1 MKEFVQIIFWIDVG
15 LVYLLISGGIWSIA
29 ITEKRVWPPP
39 GKQSWQYRL
48 TWLCFYLVFLINAIL
63 FVLDWNSLGSEGLNR
78 LFVGVPLTIIGGLLV
93 GWGVAALGVKN
104 TYGLQAG
111 FVKSGPYRFT
121 RNPQY
126 LGDILLFIGLSIV
139 SNSWMLWVTHILIS
153 ILFLIAPITEEPWL
167 EEVYG
172 EDFLQYKKSTSR
184 FL

>member
-15 LVYLLISGGIWSIA
+15 VVYFLIFGAIWSIA
-29 ITEKRVWPPP
+29 IPEKRVWPPP

-63 FVLDWNSLGSEGLNR
+63 FVLDWNLLGNKGFAR
-78 LFVGVPLTIIGGLLV
+78 LFVGVPLIILGGLLV
-93 GWGVAALGVKN
+93 SWGIVTLGVKN
-104 TYGLQAG
+104 TSGLRDG
-111 FVKSGPYRFT
+111 IVKTGPYRFT

-126 LGDILLFIGLSIV
+126 LGDILLFIGLSVV

-153 ILFLIAPITEEPWL
+153 ILFLMVPLTEEPWL
-167 EEVYG
+167 EAIYG
-172 EDFLQYKKSTSR
+172 EEYLQYKKSTSR